1 MDRALMKV
9 SQIVR
14 RSSLAVFDFDP
25 YTIFYF
31 GMNIKIQR
39 KLKSLVKLDG
49 KKFTL
54 KERFGELSGEVE
66 DFKQQLSLRAKA
78 IQEVT

>member
-1 MDRALMKV
+1 
-9 SQIVR
+9 
-14 RSSLAVFDFDP
+14 
-25 YTIFYF
+25 
-31 GMNIKIQR
+31 MNIKIQR

-54 KERFGELSGEVE
+54 KERFGELSGEAE